1 MSSSSAKGTCTASW
15 QVTSRTITRPAL
27 ISPSTRMHPTGG
39 QSSRRDPARSSRFPK
54 SVVYIIA
61 TFGGRRSQHEPGRSS
76 RHTTSLLHSGR
87 WPSSAGEPYPT
98 GTDPVEN
105 RPGRGWRQPLCL
117 TGFPASA
124 GFSHAHGRSRN
135 EPNGVSAKDNLFGR
149 ADRACCDSG
158 IQVPPELFEQ
168 VRRVVVLDPD
178 PDVCDRRW
186 SAPPRYAQHQA
197 LPFGSRRARR
207 PPANAH
213 RGSSRLDGV

>member
-61 TFGGRRSQHEPGRSS
+61 TFGGRRSRHETGRSS

-124 GFSHAHGRSRN
+124 GFSDAHGRSRN
-135 EPNGVSAKDNLFGR
+135 EPNGVSAKDSRHQPARTHHHWGR
-149 ADRACCDSG
+149 A
-158 IQVPPELFEQ
+158 VTELTFGG
-168 VRRVVVLDPD
+168 RRVQVGRPRVRGTHGGEALLPSVARFRDRDP
-178 PDVCDRRW
+178 
-186 SAPPRYAQHQA
+186 
-197 LPFGSRRARR
+197 LTARMMQQLL
-207 PPANAH
+207 A
-213 RGSSRLDGV
+213 GVSTRQY